1 MAGGAVCTCWWSLG
15 IAAASG
21 LCLGAWPLDALS
33 PGLAM
38 DTRAMEAGEKILM
51 KVVSGHQ

>member
-1 MAGGAVCTCWWSLG
+1 LG